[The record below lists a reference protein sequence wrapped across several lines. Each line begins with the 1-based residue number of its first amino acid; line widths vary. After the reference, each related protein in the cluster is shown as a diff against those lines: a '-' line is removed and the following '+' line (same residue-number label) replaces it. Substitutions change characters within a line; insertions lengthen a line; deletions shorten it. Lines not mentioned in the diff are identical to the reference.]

1 MPHSHPLSKR
11 AGMRA
16 SKKRWLS
23 AFFPIS
29 SLVERA
35 RVRLVAGYASY
46 YHSSSQTFLLSFTS
60 KSLGS
65 TGVSVSTVGVGA
77 DAAII
82 LQVPSTTVSAS
93 GVIYVFFIVV
103 FLF

>member
-35 RVRLVAGYASY
+35 RVRLVAGYASLP
-46 YHSSSQTFLLSFTS
+46 FL
-60 KSLGS
+60 
-65 TGVSVSTVGVGA
+65 VPDV
-77 DAAII
+77 DARNAFGFYLVCIN
-82 LQVPSTTVSAS
+82 
-93 GVIYVFFIVV
+93 
-103 FLF
+103 